1 MGKSDD
7 FLFFVCGSDQ
17 IWNAT
22 NLYLDPL
29 YYLCFAPNKKKV
41 AFSPSFG
48 KIFVP
53 KYNYKPIK
61 KRIKK
66 FEKLSSREES
76 GADIIEE
83 MTQRKAECLVDPTLL
98 LDKQQWQQIIG
109 NKQSSQI
116 ESRYILLYFL
126 DEPNQYVI
134 NLLEILNEKG
144 YEFIS
149 LNYMYN
155 QYSKYNVKKVD
166 AGPIEFLE
174 YINYSE
180 FILTDSFHGTV
191 FSINLHK
198 GFYVFNRNYGNA
210 LNQSTRILSILERC
224 GLNDRLIN
232 NDVCELTY
240 ISESE
245 YKKIDNYLFKERKH
259 AKDYLLTGVQN
270 GKK

>member
-1 MGKSDD
+1 
-7 FLFFVCGSDQ
+7 
-17 IWNAT
+17 
-22 NLYLDPL
+22 
-29 YYLCFAPNKKKV
+29 
-41 AFSPSFG
+41 
-48 KIFVP
+48 
-53 KYNYKPIK
+53 
-61 KRIKK
+61 
-66 FEKLSSREES
+66 
-76 GADIIEE
+76 
-83 MTQRKAECLVDPTLL
+83 
-98 LDKQQWQQIIG
+98 
-109 NKQSSQI
+109 
-116 ESRYILLYFL
+116 
-126 DEPNQYVI
+126 
-134 NLLEILNEKG
+134 
-144 YEFIS
+144 
-149 LNYMYN
+149 MYN